1 MREDLEPQ
9 CRDKYSMSCDELLTW
24 KTTAYNKCKEEKGS
38 DQDCGNDFYLASKYK
53 PLTIEEQRRRGM
65 LSRSGQ
71 QRK

>member
-38 DQDCGNDFYLASKYK
+38 DQVGKGNS
-53 PLTIEEQRRRGM
+53 
-65 LSRSGQ
+65 
-71 QRK
+71 